1 MIRAS
6 LRAFAIAVL
15 LLSTQPI
22 YAQKQDSLVVLRD
35 TFARPFPIVWRAVK
49 QVIEEQN
56 CGIEN
61 EKQSFDEQTEL
72 YRGNIRSAPCVL
84 ASGEDSTYEVL
95 KRYGR
100 VPIIRGGVW
109 TSGRIQYNFSLR
121 DLPDKKVQVV
131 LTAELSGFEAYVT
144 HISHA
149 WNANGILERQMMDR
163 LRQILTK
170 PKEPSDSGDSP

>member
-1 MIRAS
+1 MIRTVLA
-6 LRAFAIAVL
+6 AIGVAIL
-15 LLSTQPI
+15 AIGTPPLS
-22 YAQKQDSLVVLRD
+22 AQKQDTVVVIRD
-35 TFARPFPIVWRAVK
+35 TFARPFPIVWRIVK
-49 QVIEEQN
+49 QLIEEQH
-56 CGIEN
+56 CGIES
-61 EKQSFDEQTEL
+61 EKQSYDEETDM

-121 DLPDKKVQVV
+121 DIAGRKVQVV

-144 HISHA
+144 HLSHA

-163 LRQILTK
+163 LRQMLTQQQQK
-170 PKEPSDSGDSP
+170 SGEGP

>member
-1 MIRAS
+1 MIRSAIIAIGIFS
-6 LRAFAIAVL
+6 LVL
-15 LLSTQPI
+15 CTLPLP
-22 YAQKQDSLVVLRD
+22 AQKQDSLVVLRD

-49 QVIEEQN
+49 QLIEEQH
-56 CGIEN
+56 CGIES
-61 EKQSFDEQTEL
+61 EKQSFDEQTEM

-84 ASGEDSTYEVL
+84 ASGEDSTYDVL

-121 DLPDKKVQVV
+121 DLPDRKVQVV
-131 LTAELSGFEAYVT
+131 LTAELSGYEAYVT
-144 HISHA
+144 HLSHA

-163 LRQILTK
+163 LRQLLTK
-170 PKEPSDSGDSP
+170 PKEPSDGSP